1 MGYNI
6 TAFIGRRQTN
16 FLILVRGF
24 FFDFHA
30 AEYFG
35 QRPANGE
42 VTGDRRVR
50 AKRRHEVFK
59 RRAFAEGQGRYSGR
73 STICVLYAVFALLH

>member
-6 TAFIGRRQTN
+6 TAIIGRRQTN

-24 FFDFHA
+24 IFFDFHA

-35 QRPANGE
+35 QRVPLCE
-42 VTGDRRVR
+42 VAGVR
-50 AKRRHEVFK
+50 QRDGAK
-59 RRAFAEGQGRYSGR
+59 
-73 STICVLYAVFALLH
+73 